1 MIVMKMKHII
11 FFMVSALAISA
22 KAQVKTSTY
31 AGVQYTDSGKF
42 NGTATNPISSELYSR
57 PQAAYCDTNNRMYVT
72 DEHNVMLIDGATS
85 RNRGGFRGDPTST
98 LSLGSTNGT
107 GLVARFSTPTG
118 VAVHPKT
125 NDVYVCDKNNNL
137 IRKGSKYV
145 NSSNETSWST
155 LTGQDNFVGGYVNGL
170 VGVAE
175 FNTPEDIEIS
185 DAGIFYICDNANNC
199 IRQITSGLVT
209 TLAGNGNF
217 DAGYKD
223 GNDTFARFDR
233 PTGICIENSNSLLV
247 ADRNNGMIRR
257 INLTTKAVTT
267 VVKDLNFPLDVC
279 VVGSKI
285 VIAEATCLKVFDG
298 TTTSVFAGNETIAG
312 YLDDEVSKALFR
324 NITHIYYRKADKSVY
339 VVDNGNNVIRKVPL
353 TDNAVADFVANVTS
367 PIVNQTIKLTSN
379 SLNTTSQTWTITPN
393 TYTLQAGSL
402 LTDKIIYVSFNS
414 VGSYTI
420 SLNAKNI
427 STNDILTKTNY
438 INVSTN
444 SAGLPVVD
452 FTASNLT
459 PMVNQVVTLIDMT
472 SNNAT
477 SYKWTITPSD
487 FQFSGTS
494 TQTDRNPTVQFGKL
508 GYFTIKLDA
517 TNSNGNGTLTKTNYI
532 NVVVSGTNQILGHN
546 ISVYPNPAQNTL
558 VVSGLNEL
566 QSIRFTDVTGKS
578 TTCKVNESNQIDV
591 SHLARGIYFL
601 SLESN
606 GEIVKLGKFILEN

>member
-1 MIVMKMKHII
+1 M
-11 FFMVSALAISA
+11 FLMVSALSISVR
-22 KAQVKTSTY
+22 AQVKTSTY
-31 AGVQYTDSGKF
+31 AGVQYADSGRF
-42 NGTATNPISSELYSR
+42 NGTATNPILSELYSR
-57 PQAAYCDTNNRMYVT
+57 PQAVYCDTNNRMYVT

-98 LSLGSTNGT
+98 LSLGSSNGT
-107 GLVARFSTPTG
+107 GLVSRFSTPTG
-118 VAVHPKT
+118 VAVHPKS
-125 NDVYVCDKNNNL
+125 NDVYICDRNNNL
-137 IRKGSKYV
+137 IRKGSKFV

-155 LTGQDNFVGGYVNGL
+155 LTGKDNFTGGYVNGL

-199 IRQITSGLVT
+199 IRQISNGSVT

-233 PTGICIENSNSLLV
+233 PTGICLENSNSLLV

-267 VVKDLNFPLDVC
+267 LVKDLNFPLDIC
-279 VVGSKI
+279 VVGSKV
-285 VIAEATCLKVFDG
+285 VIAEATCLKIYDG
-298 TTTSVFAGNETIAG
+298 NTTTVFAGNETKGG

-324 NITHIYYRKADKSVY
+324 NISHIYYRKADKSIY

-379 SLNTTSQTWTITPN
+379 SFNNTSQTWTITPN
-393 TYTLQAGSL
+393 SYTLQAGSL
-402 LTDKIIYVSFNS
+402 LTDKIVYVSFNN
-414 VGSYTI
+414 VGSFSV

-427 STNDILTKTNY
+427 SSNDVLTKTNY
-438 INVSTN
+438 ISVSTN
-444 SAGLPVVD
+444 SAGLPTVD
-452 FTASNLT
+452 FTASSVT
-459 PMVNQVVTLIDMT
+459 PGLNQLVTLIDMT

-477 SYKWTITPSD
+477 SYKWTITPAD
-487 FQFSGTS
+487 FQFTGTS
-494 TQTDRNPTVQFGKL
+494 TQTDRNPTVKFVKL
-508 GYFTIKLDA
+508 GYYTIKLDA
-517 TNSNGNGTLTKTNYI
+517 TNGNGNGTLTKTNFI
-532 NVVVSGTNQILGHN
+532 NVSVNGTKQVIGQN
-546 ISVYPNPAQNTL
+546 ISIYPNPAQNTL
-558 VVSGLNEL
+558 VVNGLNEN

-578 TTCKVNESNQIDV
+578 TMLMVRENNQIDI

-601 SLESN
+601 TIDN
-606 GEIVKLGKFILEN
+606 HGEIFKLGKFILEN

>member
-1 MIVMKMKHII
+1 
-11 FFMVSALAISA
+11 
-22 KAQVKTSTY
+22 
-31 AGVQYTDSGKF
+31 
-42 NGTATNPISSELYSR
+42 
-57 PQAAYCDTNNRMYVT
+57 MYVT

-98 LSLGSTNGT
+98 LSLGSSNGT
-107 GLVARFSTPTG
+107 GLVSRFSTPTG
-118 VAVHPKT
+118 VAVHPKS
-125 NDVYVCDKNNNL
+125 NDVYICDRNNNL
-137 IRKGSKYV
+137 IRKGSKFV

-155 LTGQDNFVGGYVNGL
+155 LTGKDNFTGGYVNGL

-199 IRQITSGLVT
+199 IRQISNGSVT

-233 PTGICIENSNSLLV
+233 PTGICLENSNSLLV

-267 VVKDLNFPLDVC
+267 LVKDLNFPLDIC
-279 VVGSKI
+279 VVGSKV
-285 VIAEATCLKVFDG
+285 VIAEATCLKIYDG
-298 TTTSVFAGNETIAG
+298 NTTTVFAGNETKGG

-324 NITHIYYRKADKSVY
+324 NISHIYYRKADKSIY

-379 SLNTTSQTWTITPN
+379 SFNNTSQTWTITPN
-393 TYTLQAGSL
+393 SYTLQAGSL
-402 LTDKIIYVSFNS
+402 LTDKIVYVSFNN
-414 VGSYTI
+414 VGSFSV

-427 STNDILTKTNY
+427 SSNDVLTKTNY
-438 INVSTN
+438 ISVSTN
-444 SAGLPVVD
+444 SAGLPTVD
-452 FTASNLT
+452 FTASSVT
-459 PMVNQVVTLIDMT
+459 PGLNQLVTLIDMT

-477 SYKWTITPSD
+477 SYKWTITPAD
-487 FQFSGTS
+487 FQFTGTS
-494 TQTDRNPTVQFGKL
+494 TQTDRNPTVKFVKL
-508 GYFTIKLDA
+508 GYYTIKLDA
-517 TNSNGNGTLTKTNYI
+517 TNGNGNGTLTKTNFI
-532 NVVVSGTNQILGHN
+532 NVSVNGTKQVIGQN
-546 ISVYPNPAQNTL
+546 ISIYPNPAQNTL
-558 VVSGLNEL
+558 VVNGLNEN

-578 TTCKVNESNQIDV
+578 TMLMVRENNQIDI

-601 SLESN
+601 TIDN
-606 GEIVKLGKFILEN
+606 HGEIFKLGKFILEN

>member
-1 MIVMKMKHII
+1 MKMKHIM
-11 FFMVSALAISA
+11 FLMVSALSISVR
-22 KAQVKTSTY
+22 AQVKTSTY
-31 AGVQYTDSGKF
+31 AGVQYADSGRF
-42 NGTATNPISSELYSR
+42 NGTATNPILSELYSR
-57 PQAAYCDTNNRMYVT
+57 PQAVYCDTNNRMYVT

-98 LSLGSTNGT
+98 LSLGSSNGT
-107 GLVARFSTPTG
+107 GLVSRFSTPTG
-118 VAVHPKT
+118 VAVHPKS
-125 NDVYVCDKNNNL
+125 NDVYICDRNNNL
-137 IRKGSKYV
+137 IRKGSKFV

-155 LTGQDNFVGGYVNGL
+155 LTGKDNFTGGYVNGL

-199 IRQITSGLVT
+199 IRQISNGSVT

-233 PTGICIENSNSLLV
+233 PTGICLENSNSLLV

-267 VVKDLNFPLDVC
+267 LVKDLNFPLDIC
-279 VVGSKI
+279 VVGSKV
-285 VIAEATCLKVFDG
+285 VIAEATCLKIYDG
-298 TTTSVFAGNETIAG
+298 NTTTVFAGNETKGG

-324 NITHIYYRKADKSVY
+324 NISHIYYRKADKSIY

-379 SLNTTSQTWTITPN
+379 SFNNTSQTWTITPN
-393 TYTLQAGSL
+393 SYTLQAGSL
-402 LTDKIIYVSFNS
+402 LTDKIVYVSFNN
-414 VGSYTI
+414 VGSFSV

-427 STNDILTKTNY
+427 SSNDVLTKTNY
-438 INVSTN
+438 ISVSTN
-444 SAGLPVVD
+444 SAGLPTVD
-452 FTASNLT
+452 FTASSVT
-459 PMVNQVVTLIDMT
+459 PGLNQLVTLIDMT

-477 SYKWTITPSD
+477 SYKWTITPAD
-487 FQFSGTS
+487 FQFTGTS
-494 TQTDRNPTVQFGKL
+494 TQTDRNPTVKFVKL
-508 GYFTIKLDA
+508 GYYTIKLDA
-517 TNSNGNGTLTKTNYI
+517 TNGNGNGTLTKTNFI
-532 NVVVSGTNQILGHN
+532 NVSVNGTKQVIGQN
-546 ISVYPNPAQNTL
+546 ISIYPNPAQNTL
-558 VVSGLNEL
+558 VVNGLNEN

-578 TTCKVNESNQIDV
+578 TMLMVRENNQIDI

-601 SLESN
+601 TIDN
-606 GEIVKLGKFILEN
+606 HGEIFKLGKFILEN

>member
-1 MIVMKMKHII
+1 MKVKHII
-11 FFMVSALAISA
+11 IFIVSALGANA
-22 KAQVKTSTY
+22 KAQVKTTTY
-31 AGVQYTDSGKF
+31 AGVQYTDSGRF

-57 PQAAYCDTNNRMYVT
+57 PQAVYCDTNNRMYVT
-72 DEHNVMLIDGATS
+72 DEHNVMLIDGTTS

-107 GLVARFSTPTG
+107 GLVSRFSTPTG

-125 NDVYVCDKNNNL
+125 NDVYVCDRNNNL
-137 IRKGSKYV
+137 IRKGSKFV

-155 LTGQDNFVGGYVNGL
+155 LTGVDNFTGGYVNGL

-185 DAGIFYICDNANNC
+185 DAGVFYICDNANNC
-199 IRQITSGLVT
+199 IRQITSGNVT
-209 TLAGNGNF
+209 TLAGNGHF

-267 VVKDLNFPLDVC
+267 VVKDLSFPVDVC

-285 VIAEATCLKVFDG
+285 VIAEATCLKVYDG
-298 TTTSVFAGNETIAG
+298 TTTSIFAGNQTIGG

-324 NITHIYYRKADKSVY
+324 NISHIYYRKADKSVY

-353 TDNAVADFVANVTS
+353 TDNAVADFVANATS

-402 LTDKIIYVSFNS
+402 LTDKVVYVSFNN

-427 STNDILTKTNY
+427 STNDILTKNNY

-444 SAGLPVVD
+444 SAGLPIVD
-452 FTASNLT
+452 FTATILN
-459 PMVNQVVTLIDMT
+459 PMVNQPVTLIDMT
-472 SNNAT
+472 TNNAT
-477 SYKWTITPSD
+477 SYKWTITPVD
-487 FQFSGTS
+487 FQFAGSS
-494 TQTDRNPTVQFGKL
+494 TQTDRNPTVQFSKL
-508 GYFTIKLDA
+508 GYYTIKLDA
-517 TNSNGNGTLTKTNYI
+517 TNANGNGTLTKTNFI
-532 NVVVSGTNQILGHN
+532 NVVVSGTNQIINQN
-546 ISVYPNPAQNTL
+546 ISVYPNPAKNTL
-558 VVSGLNEL
+558 TISGLSEF
-566 QSIRFTDVTGKS
+566 QKVCFTDITGK
-578 TTCKVNESNQIDV
+578 TIQLNLNENNQVDV
-591 SHLARGIYFL
+591 SNLARGIYFL
-601 SLESN
+601 SINNNS
-606 GEIVKLGKFILEN
+606 EIVKLGKFILEN

>member
-1 MIVMKMKHII
+1 MKMKHIM
-11 FFMVSALAISA
+11 FLMVSALSISVR
-22 KAQVKTSTY
+22 AQVKTSTY
-31 AGVQYTDSGKF
+31 AGVQYVDSGRF
-42 NGTATNPISSELYSR
+42 NGTATNPILSELYSR
-57 PQAAYCDTNNRMYVT
+57 PQAVYCDTNNRMYVT

-98 LSLGSTNGT
+98 LSLGSSNGT
-107 GLVARFSTPTG
+107 GLVSRFSTPTG
-118 VAVHPKT
+118 VAVHPKS
-125 NDVYVCDKNNNL
+125 NDVYVCDRNNNL
-137 IRKGSKYV
+137 IRKGSKFV

-155 LTGQDNFVGGYVNGL
+155 LTGKDNFTGGYVNGL

-175 FNTPEDIEIS
+175 FNTPEDLEIS

-199 IRQITSGLVT
+199 IRQISNGSVT

-233 PTGICIENSNSLLV
+233 PTGICLENSNSLLV

-267 VVKDLNFPLDVC
+267 LVKDLNFPLDVC
-279 VVGSKI
+279 VVGSKV
-285 VIAEATCLKVFDG
+285 VIAEATCLKIYDG
-298 TTTSVFAGNETIAG
+298 NTTTVFAGNETKGG

-324 NITHIYYRKADKSVY
+324 NISHIYYRKADKSVY

-379 SLNTTSQTWTITPN
+379 SFNNTSQTWTITPN
-393 TYTLQAGSL
+393 SYTLQAGSL
-402 LTDKIIYVSFNS
+402 LTDKIVYVSFNNVGTFS
-414 VGSYTI
+414 V

-427 STNDILTKTNY
+427 SSNDVLTKTNY
-438 INVSTN
+438 ISVSTN
-444 SAGLPVVD
+444 SVGLPAVD
-452 FTASNLT
+452 FTASSVT
-459 PMVNQVVTLIDMT
+459 PGLNQLVTLIDMT

-477 SYKWTITPSD
+477 SYKWTITPAD
-487 FQFSGTS
+487 FKFSGTS
-494 TQTDRNPTVQFGKL
+494 TQTDRNPTVKFEKL
-508 GYFTIKLDA
+508 GYYTIKLDA
-517 TNSNGNGTLTKTNYI
+517 TNGNGNGTLTKTNFI
-532 NVVVSGTNQILGHN
+532 NVVVNGTKQVIGQN
-546 ISVYPNPAQNTL
+546 ISIYPNPAQNTL
-558 VVSGLNEL
+558 VVNGLNEN

-578 TTCKVNESNQIDV
+578 TMLMVRENNQIDI

-601 SLESN
+601 TIDN
-606 GEIVKLGKFILEN
+606 HGEIFKLGKFILEN

>member
-1 MIVMKMKHII
+1 MKVKHII
-11 FFMVSALAISA
+11 IFIVSALGVNA
-22 KAQVKTSTY
+22 KAQVKTTTY
-31 AGVQYTDSGKF
+31 AGVQYTDSGRF

-57 PQAAYCDTNNRMYVT
+57 PQAVYCDTNNRMYVT
-72 DEHNVMLIDGATS
+72 DEHNVMLIDGTTS

-107 GLVARFSTPTG
+107 GLVSRFSTPTG
-118 VAVHPKT
+118 VAVHPKS
-125 NDVYVCDKNNNL
+125 NDVYVCDRNNNL
-137 IRKGSKYV
+137 IRKGSKFV

-155 LTGQDNFVGGYVNGL
+155 LTGVDNFTGGYVDGL

-199 IRQITSGLVT
+199 IRQITSGIVT
-209 TLAGNGNF
+209 TLAGNGHF

-233 PTGICIENSNSLLV
+233 PAGICIENSNSLLV

-267 VVKDLNFPLDVC
+267 VVKDLSFPVDVC

-285 VIAEATCLKVFDG
+285 VIAEATCLKVYDG
-298 TTTSVFAGNETIAG
+298 TTTSIFAGNQTIGG

-324 NITHIYYRKADKSVY
+324 NISHIYYRKSDKSVY

-353 TDNAVADFVANVTS
+353 TDNAVADFVANATS

-402 LTDKIIYVSFNS
+402 LTDKIVYVSFKN

-427 STNDILTKTNY
+427 STNDILTKNNY

-444 SAGLPVVD
+444 SAGLPAVD
-452 FTASNLT
+452 FTASTLT

-472 SNNAT
+472 SNNAA
-477 SYKWTITPSD
+477 SYKWTITPAD
-487 FQFSGTS
+487 FQYTGTS
-494 TQTDRNPTVQFGKL
+494 TATDRNPQVQFGKL
-508 GYFTIKLDA
+508 GYFTVKLDA
-517 TNSNGNGTLTKTNYI
+517 TNGNGSGTLTKTNFI
-532 NVVVSGTNQILGHN
+532 NVVVSGTNQIINQN
-546 ISVYPNPAQNTL
+546 ISVYPNPAKNTL
-558 VVSGLNEL
+558 TISGLSEF
-566 QSIRFTDVTGKS
+566 QKVCFTDITGK
-578 TTCKVNESNQIDV
+578 TIQLNLNENNQVDV
-591 SHLARGIYFL
+591 SNLARGIYFL
-601 SLESN
+601 SINNNS
-606 GEIVKLGKFILEN
+606 EIVKLGKFILEN

>member
-1 MIVMKMKHII
+1 MKMKHIM
-11 FFMVSALAISA
+11 FLMVSALSISVR
-22 KAQVKTSTY
+22 AQVKTSTY
-31 AGVQYTDSGKF
+31 AGVQYADSGRF
-42 NGTATNPISSELYSR
+42 NGTATNPILSELYSR
-57 PQAAYCDTNNRMYVT
+57 PQAVYCDTNNRMYVT

-98 LSLGSTNGT
+98 LSLGSSNGT
-107 GLVARFSTPTG
+107 GLVSRFSTPTG
-118 VAVHPKT
+118 VAVHPKS
-125 NDVYVCDKNNNL
+125 NDVYVCDRNNNL
-137 IRKGSKYV
+137 IRKGSKFV

-155 LTGQDNFVGGYVNGL
+155 LTGKDNFTGGYVNGL

-199 IRQITSGLVT
+199 IRQISNGSVT

-233 PTGICIENSNSLLV
+233 PTGICLENSNSLLV

-267 VVKDLNFPLDVC
+267 LVKDLNFPLDIC
-279 VVGSKI
+279 VVGSKV
-285 VIAEATCLKVFDG
+285 VIAEATCLKIYDG
-298 TTTSVFAGNETIAG
+298 SNTTVFAGNETKGG

-324 NITHIYYRKADKSVY
+324 NISHIYYRKADKSVY

-379 SLNTTSQTWTITPN
+379 SFNNTSQTWTITPN
-393 TYTLQAGSL
+393 SYTLQAGSL
-402 LTDKIIYVSFNS
+402 LTDKIVYVSFNN
-414 VGSYTI
+414 VGSFSV

-427 STNDILTKTNY
+427 SSNDVLTKTNY
-438 INVSTN
+438 ISVSTN
-444 SAGLPVVD
+444 SVGLPAVD
-452 FTASNLT
+452 FTASSVT
-459 PMVNQVVTLIDMT
+459 PGLNQLVTLIDMT

-477 SYKWTITPSD
+477 SYKWTITPAD
-487 FQFSGTS
+487 FKFSGTS
-494 TQTDRNPTVQFGKL
+494 TQTDRNPTVKFEKL
-508 GYFTIKLDA
+508 GYYTIKLDA
-517 TNSNGNGTLTKTNYI
+517 TNGNGNGTLTKTNFI
-532 NVVVSGTNQILGHN
+532 NVVVNGTKQVIGQN
-546 ISVYPNPAQNTL
+546 ISIYPNPAQNTL
-558 VVSGLNEL
+558 VVNGLNEN

-578 TTCKVNESNQIDV
+578 TMLMVRENNQIDI

-601 SLESN
+601 TIDN
-606 GEIVKLGKFILEN
+606 HGEIFKLGKFILEN

>member
-1 MIVMKMKHII
+1 
-11 FFMVSALAISA
+11 
-22 KAQVKTSTY
+22 
-31 AGVQYTDSGKF
+31 
-42 NGTATNPISSELYSR
+42 
-57 PQAAYCDTNNRMYVT
+57 
-72 DEHNVMLIDGATS
+72 MLIDGATS

-98 LSLGSTNGT
+98 LSLGSSNGT
-107 GLVARFSTPTG
+107 GLVSRFSTPTG
-118 VAVHPKT
+118 VAVHPKS
-125 NDVYVCDKNNNL
+125 NDVYICDRNNNL
-137 IRKGSKYV
+137 IRKGSKFV

-155 LTGQDNFVGGYVNGL
+155 LTGKDNFTGGYVNGL

-199 IRQITSGLVT
+199 IRQISNGSVT

-233 PTGICIENSNSLLV
+233 PTGICLENSNSLLV

-267 VVKDLNFPLDVC
+267 LVKDLNFPLDIC
-279 VVGSKI
+279 VVGSKV
-285 VIAEATCLKVFDG
+285 VIAEATCLKIYDG
-298 TTTSVFAGNETIAG
+298 NTTTVFAGNETKGG

-324 NITHIYYRKADKSVY
+324 NISHIYYRKADKSIY

-379 SLNTTSQTWTITPN
+379 SFNNTSQTWTITPN
-393 TYTLQAGSL
+393 SYTLQAGSL
-402 LTDKIIYVSFNS
+402 LTDKIVYVSFNN
-414 VGSYTI
+414 VGSFSV

-427 STNDILTKTNY
+427 SSNDVLTKTNY
-438 INVSTN
+438 ISVSTN
-444 SAGLPVVD
+444 SAGLPTVD
-452 FTASNLT
+452 FTASSVT
-459 PMVNQVVTLIDMT
+459 PGLNQLVTLIDMT

-477 SYKWTITPSD
+477 SYKWTITPAD
-487 FQFSGTS
+487 FQFTGTS
-494 TQTDRNPTVQFGKL
+494 TQTDRNPTVKFVKL
-508 GYFTIKLDA
+508 GYYTIKLDA
-517 TNSNGNGTLTKTNYI
+517 TNGNGNGTLTKTNFI
-532 NVVVSGTNQILGHN
+532 NVSVNGTKQVIGQN
-546 ISVYPNPAQNTL
+546 ISIYPNPAQNTL
-558 VVSGLNEL
+558 VVNGLNEN

-578 TTCKVNESNQIDV
+578 TMLMVRENNQIDI

-601 SLESN
+601 TIDN
-606 GEIVKLGKFILEN
+606 HGEIFKLGKFILEN

>member
-1 MIVMKMKHII
+1 MKMKHII

-57 PQAAYCDTNNRMYVT
+57 PQAVFCDTNNRMYVT
-72 DEHNVMLIDGATS
+72 DEHNVMLIDGSTS

-118 VAVHPKT
+118 IAVHPKS

-217 DAGYKD
+217 DAGYRD
-223 GNDTFARFDR
+223 ANDTFARFDR

-324 NITHIYYRKADKSVY
+324 NITHIYYRKSDKSVY

-414 VGSYTI
+414 VGSYTV

-459 PMVNQVVTLIDMT
+459 PMVNQVVTLIDLT

-508 GYFTIKLDA
+508 GYFTVKLDA

-532 NVVVSGTNQILGHN
+532 NVVVSGTNQILSHN

-558 VVSGLNEL
+558 IVSGLSEL
-566 QSIRFTDVTGKS
+566 QFIRFTDVTGKS

-601 SLESN
+601 SLENN

>member
-1 MIVMKMKHII
+1 MKMKHII
-11 FFMVSALAISA
+11 FFIVSALAISA

-57 PQAAYCDTNNRMYVT
+57 PQAVFCDTNNRMYVT
-72 DEHNVMLIDGATS
+72 DEHNVMLIDGSTS

-118 VAVHPKT
+118 IAVHPKS

-217 DAGYKD
+217 DAGYRD
-223 GNDTFARFDR
+223 ANDTFARFDR

-285 VIAEATCLKVFDG
+285 VIAEATCLKVYDG

-324 NITHIYYRKADKSVY
+324 NITHIYYRKSDKSVY

-472 SNNAT
+472 ANNAT

-494 TQTDRNPTVQFGKL
+494 SQTDRNPTVQFGKL
-508 GYFTIKLDA
+508 GYFTVKLDA

-532 NVVVSGTNQILGHN
+532 NVVVSGTNQILSHN

-601 SLESN
+601 SIENN

>member
-1 MIVMKMKHII
+1 MKMKHIM
-11 FFMVSALAISA
+11 FLMVSALSISVR
-22 KAQVKTSTY
+22 AQVKTSTY
-31 AGVQYTDSGKF
+31 AGVQYADSGRF
-42 NGTATNPISSELYSR
+42 NGTATNPILSELYSR
-57 PQAAYCDTNNRMYVT
+57 PQAVYCDTNNRMYVT

-98 LSLGSTNGT
+98 LSLGSSNGT
-107 GLVARFSTPTG
+107 GLVSRFSTPTG
-118 VAVHPKT
+118 VAVHPKS
-125 NDVYVCDKNNNL
+125 NDVYICDRNNNL
-137 IRKGSKYV
+137 IRKGSKFV

-155 LTGQDNFVGGYVNGL
+155 LTGKDNFTGGYVNGL

-199 IRQITSGLVT
+199 IRQISNGSVT

-233 PTGICIENSNSLLV
+233 PTGICLENSNSLLV

-267 VVKDLNFPLDVC
+267 LVKDLNFPLDIC
-279 VVGSKI
+279 VVGSKV
-285 VIAEATCLKVFDG
+285 VIAEATCLKIYDG
-298 TTTSVFAGNETIAG
+298 NTTTVFAGNETKGG

-324 NITHIYYRKADKSVY
+324 NISHIYYRKADKSVY

-379 SLNTTSQTWTITPN
+379 SFNNTSQTWTITPN
-393 TYTLQAGSL
+393 SYTLQAGSL
-402 LTDKIIYVSFNS
+402 LTDKIVYVSFNN
-414 VGSYTI
+414 VGSFSV

-427 STNDILTKTNY
+427 SSNDVLTKTNY
-438 INVSTN
+438 ISVSTN
-444 SAGLPVVD
+444 SAGLPTVD
-452 FTASNLT
+452 FTASSVT
-459 PMVNQVVTLIDMT
+459 PGLNQLVTLIDMT

-477 SYKWTITPSD
+477 SYKWTITPAD
-487 FQFSGTS
+487 FQFTGTS
-494 TQTDRNPTVQFGKL
+494 TQTDRNPTVKFVKL
-508 GYFTIKLDA
+508 GYYTIKLDA
-517 TNSNGNGTLTKTNYI
+517 TNGNGNGTLTKTNFI
-532 NVVVSGTNQILGHN
+532 NVSVNGTKQVIGQN
-546 ISVYPNPAQNTL
+546 ISIYPNPAQNTL
-558 VVSGLNEL
+558 VVNGLNEN

-578 TTCKVNESNQIDV
+578 TMLMVRENNQIDI

-601 SLESN
+601 TIDN
-606 GEIVKLGKFILEN
+606 HGEIFKLGKFILEN